1 MTLRHLRIFVTVC
14 DTGGVTAAARALYM
28 AQPSVSLALQE
39 LEGYY
44 GVPFFDR
51 IARRLHLTQAG
62 ERFLTYARHILTLY
76 EEMERSVRNLDGAG
90 FLRVGASSTCGS
102 CLMPQLAQAFAR
114 QFPQVELRVTVDN
127 SNSLQQRVM
136 ENRLDL
142 ALVEGVSPWDKLE
155 TIPFLTDE
163 LVVLCPADDPAAE
176 KGVITL
182 EQLSQARLLLREEGS
197 GTRELIDSVMRVEGC
212 TLHPVW
218 ESISTGAI
226 LSAVRAGLGL
236 TILPER
242 LAREEV
248 RQGRVRRLAVEGVRF
263 PRNLSVVYHEHKFLS
278 PSAQYLIGLCQKLG
292 QQEL

>member
-1 MTLRHLRIFVTVC
+1 MTLRHLKIFVAVC
-14 DTGGVTAAARALYM
+14 DEGGVTAAARALYM

-62 ERFLTYARHILTLY
+62 ERFLTYARHILSMY
-76 EEMERSVRNLDGAG
+76 EEMEQSVRNWDGAG
-90 FLRVGASSTCGS
+90 FLRVGASITCGT
-102 CLMPQLAQAFAR
+102 CLMPKLAKDFAR
-114 QFPQVELRVTVDN
+114 QFPQVELQVTVDN
-127 SNSLQQRVM
+127 SNSLQQRVL

-142 ALVEGVSPWDKLE
+142 ALVEGVSPWEKLKV
-155 TIPFLTDE
+155 IPFLNDE

-176 KGVITL
+176 AGVITL
-182 EQLSQARLLLREEGS
+182 EQLAQAKLLLREEGS

-242 LAREEV
+242 LAREEM
-248 RQGRVRRLAVEGVRF
+248 RQGGVRRLSVKGVRF
-263 PRNLSVVYHEHKFLS
+263 PRHLSVVHHEHKFLS
-278 PSAQYLIGLCQKLG
+278 PSAQYLIELCLKLG
-292 QQEL
+292 RQET